1 MAAKTKLNLGCGRD
15 IRAGYVN
22 LDSADLPG
30 VDVVHDIEQLPLP
43 FDDESFDEVLCLSI
57 IEHLDYVPV
66 LRDLHRI
73 LRPGGRLE
81 ITGPHF
87 TARNFYVDPT
97 HKNAF
102 SIDTFQ
108 FFVADGE
115 FAERD
120 YYFDFHFARLE
131 RAEIQFIK
139 THVEFWNHAVE
150 PLVNRSPA
158 MQRFYEATFL
168 SRLFPASEVGVTL
181 VK

>member
-1 MAAKTKLNLGCGRD
+1 VVAPAKLNLGCGTD
-15 IRAGYVN
+15 IRPGYVN
-22 LDSADLPG
+22 LDSAALPG
-30 VDVVHDIEQLPLP
+30 VDVVHDVEQLPLP
-43 FDDESFDEVLCLSI
+43 FGDESFDEILCLSI

-73 LRPGGRLE
+73 LRPGGSLH

-87 TARNFYVDPT
+87 TARNFFVDPT
-97 HKNAF
+97 HKSAF

-108 FFVADGE
+108 FFVSDGA
-115 FAERD
+115 FAERE
-120 YYFDFHFARLE
+120 YYFDFHFSRLA
-131 RAEIQFIK
+131 RAEILFIK
-139 THVEFWNHAVE
+139 TGVEFWNHGVE

-168 SRLFPASEVGVTL
+168 SRLFPASEVAVTL